1 MTKILTASLAIEATK
16 KEKGKAGAHSKSG
29 AGMPQSRGTLTGLP
43 DCNMAPSKALK
54 VRSPYLSGSMK
65 ASRFLVLKTKQ
76 TSRSQRTS
84 SAGSPQHD
92 DVEFKAPK
100 DEKRK
105 VNLKILFQTSSPLAF
120 K

>member
-29 AGMPQSRGTLTGLP
+29 AGMPQSRGTLAGLP
-43 DCNMAPSKALK
+43 DCNMALSKALK

-92 DVEFKAPK
+92 DVEFKVPK

-105 VNLKILFQTSSPLAF
+105 VISKICFKLQALAC